1 MWYDS
6 WNEFIIS
13 GTVFSISKFLAT
25 ASDIKASAFSHNSV
39 TFTSLFLK
47 IVAVACLYN
56 EFCYLLLIF
65 ISKKSG
71 LKRNVFLSEKLSIKL
86 GHSPS
91 IELRDVVS

>member
-1 MWYDS
+1 MRYGS

-47 IVAVACLYN
+47 IVAVAARRSY
-56 EFCYLLLIF
+56 
-65 ISKKSG
+65 
-71 LKRNVFLSEKLSIKL
+71 
-86 GHSPS
+86 
-91 IELRDVVS
+91 VSTMSFVTCC